1 MYKGGKMGKRT
12 KFNSDSTI
20 SVFCKVQLLD
30 GNKKIYQFPNDL
42 REAMIESYTNNE
54 LKKMMKGALINVP
67 TTPYTNG
74 KAKLTLGMIKD
85 VFVDDKRR
93 YWRTRGQFLTTDSWK
108 GKLSKEQIKF
118 ILHDH
123 SFVNKIRILFALI
136 KWKKREKS

>member
-1 MYKGGKMGKRT
+1 MGKRT

-20 SVFCKVQLLD
+20 SIFCKIQLLD
-30 GNKKIYQFPNDL
+30 GSKKIYQFPNDL
-42 REAMIESYTNNE
+42 REAMIESYANNE
-54 LKKMMKGALINVP
+54 LKKMMKDALINVP

-93 YWRTRGQFLTTDSWK
+93 YWRTRGQFLTSDVWK
-108 GKLSKEQIKF
+108 SKLSKEQVKF

-123 SFVNKIRILFALI
+123 SFMNKARILFALI
-136 KWKKREKS
+136 KWKRREKG